1 MQENDYSLYDYIK
14 PILTGSLIS
23 LISIGVLT
31 FIVSLAMTKVDLPF
45 GFISPIAIFILG
57 FSTLLGS
64 FISSKGFGKKGFF
77 LGLSISIAIF
87 IILLLV
93 NLSFEPDGFGTIAAV
108 KGAVTLICG
117 ILGGVMGV
125 NSKKSAKFKI

>member
-14 PILTGSLIS
+14 PILSGSLIS
-23 LISIGVLT
+23 LLSIGVLT
-31 FIVSLAMTKVDLPF
+31 FIISITMTKVDLPF
-45 GFISPIAIFILG
+45 GFISPIAIIILG

-64 FISSKGFGKKGFF
+64 FISSKAFGKKGFF
-77 LGLSISIAIF
+77 LGLSISLFVF

-93 NLSFEPDGFGTIAAV
+93 NLSFEPDGFGTIAAI